1 MKGHLTL
8 WRGWL
13 PREVSPLI
21 TDLGC
26 AYLSVH
32 LYFGVGYFGH
42 MRNHP
47 RIVILGGGGLALVV
61 QPEHLQQHPN
71 IVYVLNDH
79 KENLFD

>member
-1 MKGHLTL
+1 M
-8 WRGWL
+8 
-13 PREVSPLI
+13 SPLI
-21 TDLGC
+21 TDLGY

-42 MRNHP
+42 MLESVCDNTLESLFFR
-47 RIVILGGGGLALVV
+47 GGGGLALVV